1 MPTLGELL
9 VSDGICTLQQIEDA
23 IRNQV
28 ILGGLLGTNL
38 VELGFVDEETLA
50 HYLARQHDVPAL
62 FGANIQ
68 PSPEA
73 LALLPRDAVER
84 LDVIPFE
91 KETKRLQVLCIDPTD
106 LATLDEVAFVTGLH
120 PDPIVVPEVR
130 FWELLRRFYGIER
143 QLRYIALN
151 TRDYMDAALGE
162 ARGQKPAAIEA
173 QPAVVSG
180 DDLIGEEEFAQLY
193 QRRDGFPAVG
203 PPEPALPSEEMPML
217 APEDLQEI
225 AEPEPAVPPG
235 GIERRV
241 WQAEAPGDGRRA
253 EDHRLAE
260 QAGAPPSQPPDKV
273 CQETPLSFAEATEM
287 LADVDDRN
295 HIARIVLRFARSLF
309 KRGMLFTVHRGVLLG
324 WDALGEGLDG
334 RSFRSMMIPLDSP
347 SVFQTV
353 VKARGHYLGALPR
366 TRTNIEF
373 LRASGKQV
381 PLSAFLIPVLV
392 RGRVVNLL
400 YADNG
405 HKAHSPNDI
414 GELLILAQHISRSYE
429 ALFERKRAA
438 FRRELPARAEEVER
452 R

>member
-9 VSDGICTLQQIEDA
+9 VADGVCSLQQIEDA
-23 IRNQV
+23 VRNQV

-38 VELGFVDEETLA
+38 VELGFIDEETLA

-62 FGANIQ
+62 FGEKIR
-68 PSPEA
+68 PSVEA
-73 LALLPRDAVER
+73 MELLNRDAVER

-91 KETKRLQVLCIDPTD
+91 KETKRVQVLCIDPTD

-151 TRDYMDAALGE
+151 QRDFMGAALTE
-162 ARGQKPAAIEA
+162 TSKPAQAEGGPPQEPAADLMDEEA
-173 QPAVVSG
+173 F
-180 DDLIGEEEFAQLY
+180 DQLY
-193 QRRDGFPAVG
+193 QSRDGFPKVASE
-203 PPEPALPSEEMPML
+203 PPALLPSEEMPML

-225 AEPEPAVPPG
+225 DEPTPEAPPG
-235 GIERRV
+235 QIERRV
-241 WQAEAPGDGRRA
+241 WQADIPGEGRRA

-273 CQETPLSFAEATEM
+273 CLETPLTFAEAKEM
-287 LADVDDRN
+287 LGEVTDRN
-295 HIARIVLRFARSLF
+295 HIARVVLRFARSQF
-309 KRGMLFTVHRGVLLG
+309 KRGMLFTVHRGVMLG
-324 WDALGEGLDG
+324 WDALGEGLESL
-334 RSFRSMMIPLDSP
+334 SFRSLMIPLDGP

-353 VKARGHYLGALPR
+353 VQARAHYLGALPR
-366 TRTNIEF
+366 TRLNIEF
-373 LRASGKQV
+373 LRATGKQV

-438 FRRELPARAEEVER
+438 FEQKKAPDEGGSNRE
-452 R
+452 

>member
-9 VSDGICTLQQIEDA
+9 ISDGICSPQQIEDA
-23 IRNQV
+23 VRNQV

-38 VELGFVDEETLA
+38 VELGFIDEETLA

-62 FGANIQ
+62 FGERIQ

-73 LALLPRDAVER
+73 LDLLPRDAVER
-84 LDVIPFE
+84 LSVIPFE

-106 LATLDEVAFVTGLH
+106 LSTLDEVAFVTGLR

-151 TRDYMDAALGE
+151 TRDFMGAALSEG
-162 ARGQKPAAIEA
+162 AKPQPAATGSEA
-173 QPAVVSG
+173 EAKPEG
-180 DDLIGEEEFAQLY
+180 DLIGEEEFAQLY
-193 QRRDGFPAVG
+193 QSRDGFPVVAGV
-203 PPEPALPSEEMPML
+203 EPALPSQEMPML
-217 APEDLQEI
+217 APDDLEEI
-225 AEPEPAVPPG
+225 DEAEADLPPG

-241 WQAEAPGDGRRA
+241 WQADAPVEGRRA

-260 QAGAPPSQPPDKV
+260 QAGAPPSQPPDRV
-273 CQETPLSFAEATEM
+273 CQETPLSFAEASEM
-287 LADVDDRN
+287 LTEVDDRH
-295 HIARIVLRFARSLF
+295 HIARVVLRFARSQF

-324 WDALGEGLDG
+324 WDALGEGLDSL
-334 RSFRSMMIPLDSP
+334 SFRSLMIPLDGP
-347 SVFQTV
+347 SVFKTV
-353 VKARGHYLGALPR
+353 VQARGHYLGALPK
-366 TRTNIEF
+366 TGINIEF
-373 LRASGKQV
+373 LRATGKQV
-381 PLSAFLIPVLV
+381 PLSALLIPVLV

-414 GELLILAQHISRSYE
+414 GELLILAQRISRSYE
-429 ALFERKRAA
+429 VLFERKRAA
-438 FRRELPARAEEVER
+438 FEKGQPGAGQEA
-452 R
+452 